1 LRDLSACGRA
11 SAASLST
18 LPHRFAFMFAA
29 FCRTGFAQVG
39 AHAANAVSEFRAS
52 RKQGYAGSA
61 EFKAVVTQPNAFPH
75 HDRIFRQ
82 RLSAALRTP
91 ADTLQTLFDTS
102 LDNLI

>member
-1 LRDLSACGRA
+1 LCDLGACGRA

-18 LPHRFAFMFAA
+18 LPHRFAFMLPA
-29 FCRTGFAQVG
+29 FRRAGFAQAG

-61 EFKAVVTQPNAFPH
+61 EFKAVAAEPNAFPH

-82 RLSAALRTP
+82 RLGVALRTP
-91 ADTLQTLFDTS
+91 ADTLQTLFDAS
-102 LDNLI
+102 LDDLI

>member
-1 LRDLSACGRA
+1 
-11 SAASLST
+11 LST
-18 LPHRFAFMFAA
+18 LPHCLPFIFAA
-29 FCRTGFAQVG
+29 FCGAGFTQVG

-61 EFKAVVTQPNAFPH
+61 EFNAVATQPNAFPH

-91 ADTLQTLFDTS
+91 ADTLQTLLDTS

>member
-1 LRDLSACGRA
+1 MFPALHRA
-11 SAASLST
+11 SFT
-18 LPHRFAFMFAA
+18 
-29 FCRTGFAQVG
+29 QVG
-39 AHAANAVSEFRAS
+39 AHATNAVSEFRAS

-61 EFKAVVTQPNAFPH
+61 EFEAVATQPNAFPH

-102 LDNLI
+102 LDDLI